1 MRSWTRGDL
10 LLRRHNCRL
19 TDAASASLRCTAS
32 SVRPTNPAGPLEPV
46 PVFVM
51 LVPLLLLLLLLCLL
65 LLITFAVSD
74 VAGGWNGG
82 PLSTVEIFNVS
93 NSSWAVGK
101 PITTPRQDASAVAV
115 DGKLLL
121 VGGCQSA
128 NAPTPHV
135 EQCES
140 IL

>member
-1 MRSWTRGDL
+1 MFVIL
-10 LLRRHNCRL
+10 L
-19 TDAASASLRCTAS
+19 
-32 SVRPTNPAGPLEPV
+32 
-46 PVFVM
+46 
-51 LVPLLLLLLLLCLL
+51 PLLLPLLLLCLL
-65 LLITFAVSD
+65 RLTTFAVSD